1 MLWLDWRADPMSKS
15 ILRLPSDH
23 ADLLMSLKHRILT
36 MIGGLAK

>member
-1 MLWLDWRADPMSKS
+1 MSKS
-15 ILRLPSDH
+15 ILSLPSDH